1 MITSEQ
7 LATLQIEYPRRRQIF
22 DESVSVIQKTNNPDI
37 LCRRFNMIS
46 EFVKWVYDNIEKGMP
61 IKTDKTQ
68 DQITV
73 EMASFYNY
81 HSVRIAQAIST
92 QDPSGKL
99 NRLMGLQTSL
109 MDAPNKEESF
119 IKIAQ
124 IINQNLLK

>member
-1 MITSEQ
+1 
-7 LATLQIEYPRRRQIF
+7 
-22 DESVSVIQKTNNPDI
+22 
-37 LCRRFNMIS
+37 MIS